1 LVTGRVVA
9 LGRELGTPFN
19 NKFGA
24 CAALNQADNLTL
36 I

>member
-1 LVTGRVVA
+1 LGSQSRLLVTERFAA

-24 CAALNQADNLTL
+24 CGALN
-36 I
+36 